1 MAKNNAE
8 EKSKTKNM
16 SMVSV
21 IKTLFPCVKGYGVP
35 AILSGITIMLEV
47 VLEIFIPFLM
57 ARIIDVGIPNKDIGY
72 IAKIGGLM
80 VLFAMLSLLFG
91 ALSARFA
98 SVASTGFAKGIRE
111 AEFKKIQDFSFYN
124 VDRFSSSSLIT
135 RLTTD
140 VTNTQ
145 MSFMMVIRTL
155 VRAPLMLIG
164 AIIMATAIN
173 GELTFIF
180 LAAIPVLLIALA
192 LIMSKAHPRF
202 QFMLKKFDKLNSKIQ
217 EALIG
222 IRVVKAFVRGDYE
235 EEKFEDAAK
244 QVRDAQVRAEKI
256 VIFNMP
262 IMQLMMFACIIAI
275 LWFGGN
281 MIIAETMQIGQLIS
295 FISYVSQIL
304 MSLMMISM
312 IFVMLVISRASMVR
326 ISEVLNEKIDIDETG
341 TVKEVSD
348 GSISF
353 NNVSFS
359 YFKDENNLVL
369 EDINLNIASG
379 ETIGIIGG
387 TGSAKTTLVQLI
399 PRLYDVTLGNVC
411 VGGRDVKDYDL
422 VSLRDAVAMVLQKNV
437 LFSGTIRE
445 NLRWGDKEATDEEIV
460 AACESAQAHDFIM
473 SFPNGYDT
481 ELGQGGV
488 NLSGGQKQRLCIARA
503 LLKKPKII
511 ILDDS
516 TSAVDTATDKKIR
529 DMLAKHSPDVT
540 KLIIAQRIDS
550 VKDADRII
558 VIDEGRICGFGTH
571 SELMQS
577 NEIYR
582 EVYDSQQKG
591 ADEYAGA

>member
-1 MAKNNAE
+1 MERDRDENKAPRIKLR
-8 EKSKTKNM
+8 T
-16 SMVSV
+16 VL
-21 IKTLFPCVKGYGVP
+21 KTLMPCAKGYGFA
-35 AILSGITIMLEV
+35 AIMSGVTIMLEV

-57 ARIIDVGIPNKDIGY
+57 SKIIDVGVKNGDIGY
-72 IAKIGGLM
+72 IAKTGGLM
-80 VLFAMLSLLFG
+80 VLFALLSLLFG
-91 ALSARFA
+91 ALSARLA
-98 SVASTGFAKGIRE
+98 SVASAGFAKGIRK
-111 AEFKKIQDFSFYN
+111 AEFKKIQEFSFYN
-124 VDRFSSSSLIT
+124 VDRFSTSSLIT

-140 VTNTQ
+140 VMNTQ

-164 AIIMATAIN
+164 AIIMATRIN
-173 GELTFIF
+173 SSLTFVF
-180 LAAIPVLLIALA
+180 LAAVPVLAFAIIF
-192 LIMSKAHPRF
+192 IMTKAHPRF

-217 EALIG
+217 ESLIG
-222 IRVVKAFVRGDYE
+222 IRVVKAFVRGEYE
-235 EEKFEDAAK
+235 EKLFNDAAK
-244 QVRDAQVRAEKI
+244 NVRNAQVRAEKV

-262 IMQLMMFACIIAI
+262 IMQLVMYMTIIAI

-281 MIIAETMQIGQLIS
+281 MMIVGTMELGQLTS

-312 IFVMLVISRASMVR
+312 IFMMLVISRASMNR
-326 ISEVLNEKIDIDETG
+326 ITEVLNEKIDIEETG
-341 TVKEVSD
+341 TVKEVAD
-348 GSISF
+348 GSIKF
-353 NNVSFS
+353 DNVAFS

-369 EDINLNIASG
+369 ENINLDIHSG

-399 PRLYDVTLGNVC
+399 PRLYDTTLGTVSI
-411 VGGRDVKDYDL
+411 GGRDVKEYDL
-422 VSLRDAVAMVLQKNV
+422 MALRDAVAMVLQKNV
-437 LFSGTIRE
+437 LFTGTIKE
-445 NLRWGDKEATDEEIV
+445 NLRWGDKNATDEEIV
-460 AACESAQAHDFIM
+460 AACEAAQAHEFIS
-473 SFPNGYDT
+473 SFPDGYDT

-503 LLKKPKII
+503 LLKNPKVI

-529 DMLAKHSPDVT
+529 DMLATHAPEVT

-558 VIDEGRICGFGTH
+558 VMDEGRICGFGTH
-571 SELMQS
+571 SELMQT

-591 ADEYAGA
+591 AD